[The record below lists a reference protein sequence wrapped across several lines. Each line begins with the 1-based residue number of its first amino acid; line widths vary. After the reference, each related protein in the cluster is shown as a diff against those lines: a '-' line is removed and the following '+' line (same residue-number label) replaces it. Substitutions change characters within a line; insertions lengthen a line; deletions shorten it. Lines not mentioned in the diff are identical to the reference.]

1 MSFSMP
7 QPRLPAALFL
17 LTLCTPTV
25 PLLAAPRAVA
35 LMRAPGGGLQPQ
47 AVVDGRGALH
57 LIYFRGD
64 PAGGDVFYVRKG
76 PEAGAAFSGPLRVN
90 SVSHSAI
97 AIGAIRGPQIAVGQ
111 DDRVH
116 VSWNGVGPKGANGY
130 ARLYVAYA
138 RLNDVGTAFE
148 PQRNLLGAGEEVD
161 GGGSVAADGRGH
173 VYVTW
178 HSSPP
183 GGSEA
188 AGAVFLARSGDGG
201 RTFARARKISVR
213 PTGQCGCCSMRAF
226 VDRAGGLFVLYRAAG
241 GGFDRDTT
249 LLVSGD
255 GGTTFRSTVLGRWKL
270 GACPM
275 SSFALAE
282 APSGVLGAWET
293 AGQVYRAPLSG
304 GAAQVPVAMPA
315 PGTGE
320 RKYPAVASNTRGE
333 TLLAWVEGAGWG
345 HGGSLA
351 WQVYD
356 KNGVA
361 EGPTGRTTGVPTWSL
376 ISAATRPDGSF
387 LLVY

>member
-1 MSFSMP
+1 MTISMTL
-7 QPRLPAALFL
+7 PRFLAALLL
-17 LTLCTPTV
+17 LTFCALSAPI
-25 PLLAAPRAVA
+25 LAAPQVVT

-47 AVVDGRGALH
+47 AAVDGRGALH

-76 PEAGAAFSGPLRVN
+76 PGTGAAFSAPLRVN
-90 SVSHSAI
+90 SVARSAI
-97 AIGAIRGPQIAVGQ
+97 AVGTIRGAQVAVGQ
-111 DDRVH
+111 DGRVH
-116 VSWNGVGPKGANGY
+116 VSWNGVGPKGSNGY

-138 RLNDVGTAFE
+138 RLNDAGTAFE

-178 HSSPP
+178 HSSPR
-183 GGSEA
+183 GGDEA

-226 VDRAGGLFVLYRAAG
+226 VDRAGGIFVLYRAAG

-249 LLVSGD
+249 LLASGD
-255 GGTTFRSTVLGRWKL
+255 GGTTFRSAVLGRWKL

-275 SSFALAE
+275 STFALAE
-282 APSGVLGAWET
+282 APSGVIGAWET

-304 GAAQVPVAMPA
+304 GAAQAPPARPA
-315 PGTGE
+315 PGSGE
-320 RKYPAVASNTRGE
+320 RKYPAVASNARGE
-333 TLLAWVEGAGWG
+333 TLLTWVEGAGWG

-356 KNGVA
+356 KDGSPK
-361 EGPTGRTTGVPTWSL
+361 GPMGRADGVPTWSL
-376 ISAATRPDGSF
+376 ISAVVRPDGSF